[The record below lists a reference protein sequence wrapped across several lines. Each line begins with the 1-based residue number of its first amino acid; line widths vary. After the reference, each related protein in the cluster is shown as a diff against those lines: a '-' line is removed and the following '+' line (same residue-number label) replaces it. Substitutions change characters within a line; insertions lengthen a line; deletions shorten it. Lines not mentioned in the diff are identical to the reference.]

1 MSDEELKAMAEKAVT
16 KMVIIQQRILDE
28 TTKGMS
34 EEENAKFSFYYL
46 ASLGAAKSLVNDDEI
61 DFHTLLDGVDSAYEM
76 VYENDQ
82 KPDWDA

>member
-34 EEENAKFSFYYL
+34 EEDNAKFSFYYL
-46 ASLGAAKSLVNDDEI
+46 AQQNR
-61 DFHTLLDGVDSAYEM
+61 
-76 VYENDQ
+76 
-82 KPDWDA
+82 